1 MSNQLSGEF
10 TFWFQKFQ
18 KTETSDFKNTLH
30 SIANVASPRDFW
42 NYYQHLKRP
51 NNLDDGI
58 S

>member
-30 SIANVASPRDFW
+30 SVANVSSPRDFW
-42 NYYQHLKRP
+42 DYYQHLKRP
-51 NNLDDGI
+51 NNL
-58 S
+58 